1 MPQAFPAQMKV
12 TPSFNE
18 PKLVVAFA
26 QKSGAFEALAGG
38 APKTS
43 ISSEDLF
50 VYVNSL
56 TLRSEVLASQNAPT
70 DLPSATLIAEYFS
83 TPTYLLR
90 TRAIYDHH
98 DIAAGANYSV
108 AVPQAQK
115 LAMRQGINQFRRS
128 MLLYGLNSAGGE
140 GLLNTSG
147 ATAVTLPAD
156 QYGNTTFST
165 YDSGDMALFFLQQIV
180 SLKSRMFQSGG
191 NIKNRIVVISP
202 QRVFLDLEQA
212 AIVQVTSYQRPGAG
226 TATVGQ
232 VIADVSEGVGTEF
245 DFYYDDTLIG
255 KGSGGT
261 DMVIMTIPE
270 FENTDGDGINTNIF
284 FQDITPKMLDVNLM
298 YADAPAPFE
307 TPTPIADGGVTE
319 MQEIRS
325 SCGWCIRPFGLSLI
339 SIPYN

>member
-1 MPQAFPAQMKV
+1 MPNAFPAQMKV
-12 TPSFNE
+12 TPSFSE

-38 APKTS
+38 APKTT

-70 DLPSATLIAEYFS
+70 DLPSADLIAQYFS

-98 DIAAGANYSV
+98 DIAAGAAYAVS
-108 AVPQAQK
+108 VPQAQK
-115 LAMRQGINQFRRS
+115 LAMRQGINQFRRV
-128 MLLYGLNSAGGE
+128 MLLYGLNSANGE

-147 ATAVTLPAD
+147 ATSVTLPAD

-180 SLKSRMFQSGG
+180 ALKTRMFQSGG
-191 NIKNRIVVISP
+191 NIKSRVVVISP
-202 QRVFLDLEQA
+202 QRIFLELEQA

-232 VIADVSEGVGTEF
+232 VIQDVSEGVGTTF

-284 FQDITPKMLDVNLM
+284 FQDITPKTLDVNLM

-307 TPTPIADGGVTE
+307 IPTPIPDGGITE
-319 MQEIRS
+319 MLEIRS
-325 SCGWCIRPFGLSLI
+325 SSGWCIRPFGLSLI
-339 SIPYN
+339 SVPY

>member
-1 MPQAFPAQMKV
+1 MPNAFPAQMKV
-12 TPSFNE
+12 TPSFSE

-70 DLPSATLIAEYFS
+70 DLPSADLIAQYFS

-98 DIAAGANYSV
+98 DIAAGAAYAVS
-108 AVPQAQK
+108 VPQAQK
-115 LAMRQGINQFRRS
+115 LAMRQGINQFRRV
-128 MLLYGLNSAGGE
+128 MLLYGLNAANGE

-147 ATAVTLPAD
+147 ATSVTLPAD
-156 QYGNTTFST
+156 QYDNTTFST

-180 SLKSRMFQSGG
+180 SLKTRMFQSGG
-191 NIKNRIVVISP
+191 NIKSRIVVISP
-202 QRVFLDLEQA
+202 QRIFLELEQA

-232 VIADVSEGVGTEF
+232 VIQDVSEGVGTTF

-255 KGSGGT
+255 KGAGGT

-284 FQDITPKMLDVNLM
+284 FQDITPKTLDVNLM

-307 TPTPIADGGVTE
+307 IPTPIPDGGITE
-319 MQEIRS
+319 MLEIRS
-325 SCGWCIRPFGLSLI
+325 SCGWCIRPYGLTLVSV
-339 SIPYN
+339 PY

>member
-1 MPQAFPAQMKV
+1 MPNAFPAQMKV
-12 TPSFNE
+12 TPSFSE

-70 DLPSATLIAEYFS
+70 DLPSADLIAQYFS

-98 DIAAGANYSV
+98 DIAAGAAYAVS
-108 AVPQAQK
+108 VPQAQK
-115 LAMRQGINQFRRS
+115 LAMRQGINQFRRV
-128 MLLYGLNSAGGE
+128 MLLYGLNAANGE

-147 ATAVTLPAD
+147 ATSVTLPAD

-180 SLKSRMFQSGG
+180 SLKTRMFQSGG
-191 NIKNRIVVISP
+191 NIKSRIVVISP
-202 QRVFLDLEQA
+202 QRIFLELEQA

-232 VIADVSEGVGTEF
+232 VIQDVSEGVGTTF

-255 KGSGGT
+255 KGAGGT

-284 FQDITPKMLDVNLM
+284 FQDITPKTLDVNLM
-298 YADAPAPFE
+298 YTDAPAPFE
-307 TPTPIADGGVTE
+307 IPTPIPDGGITE
-319 MQEIRS
+319 MLEIRS
-325 SCGWCIRPFGLSLI
+325 SCGWCIRPYGLTLVSV
-339 SIPYN
+339 PY